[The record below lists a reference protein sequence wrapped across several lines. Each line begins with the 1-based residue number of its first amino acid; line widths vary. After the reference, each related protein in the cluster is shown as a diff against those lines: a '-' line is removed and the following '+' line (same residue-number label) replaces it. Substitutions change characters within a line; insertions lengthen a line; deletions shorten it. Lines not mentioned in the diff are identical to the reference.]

1 MQLLL
6 LIVLI
11 LLGYFLAKRKMLTF
25 RVIFWAN
32 KWIIFIA
39 APAITLINVPLIQ
52 LSTHILGPIIAPV
65 LVFGG
70 SALMFYVVLKSIL
83 NSEEKLVLTL
93 LGGMGNTSFLG
104 FPIILAYYGSSY
116 MPYAVIFDQLT
127 FLLLVTVAQSLLIS
141 KSGNVSIKTTFI
153 KIITFPPFMALV
165 FAILIPK
172 NFFGS
177 FMHTLL
183 DYLGKTLSPVAMLIV
198 GYQIARF
205 VDFKFT
211 KTLFYGLGYK
221 LIIAPFL
228 VGLSLY
234 FFNMEAPIIKTSIM
248 EASMAPMV
256 TMAILISDSKILP
269 RLTAQ
274 LLTWGIVFSF
284 PITLIWYFTLDLLIH

>member
-6 LIVLI
+6 LIALI
-11 LLGYFLAKRKMLTF
+11 LLGFLLARKKALTPKR
-25 RVIFWAN
+25 IEWAN
-32 KWIIFIA
+32 KWIIYVA
-39 APAITLINVPLIQ
+39 APAIALVNVPLIQ
-52 LSTHILGPIIAPV
+52 LSTNILGPVIAPV
-65 LVFGG
+65 IVFAG
-70 SALMFYVVLKSIL
+70 SALMFYVGLKSIL

-153 KIITFPPFMALV
+153 KIITFPPFMALI

-172 NFFGS
+172 DFFGS
-177 FMHTLL
+177 FMHTIL
-183 DYLGKTLSPVAMLIV
+183 DYLGRTLSPVAMLIV

-211 KTLFYGLGYK
+211 KALFYGLGYK

-234 FFNMEAPIIKTSIM
+234 FFNMDAPIIKTSIM

-284 PITLIWYFTLDLLIH
+284 PITLLWYLILQYL